1 MNDDKYFENIRMV
14 EGIIAKLDEGKISPE
29 EAKKLFESAKDL
41 IRECESILNC
51 YSGTIEEINLN

>member
-29 EAKKLFESAKDL
+29 EAKRLFDSEKDL
-41 IRECESILNC
+41 ISECESILNG
-51 YSGTIEEINLN
+51 YSGTIEEII